1 MAWFAPPDTFAIL
14 SRLRSYLDVA
24 DAFMRD
30 ERADEF
36 DAEIVGPRTDQSK
49 RHPLAQRTDQFG
61 AVPRGGS
68 VSDSV

>member
-24 DAFMRD
+24 EAFMRD

-36 DAEIVGPRTDQSK
+36 DAEIVGHCIDQ
-49 RHPLAQRTDQFG
+49 PQRQPVWQSVDQFG

-68 VSDSV
+68 VSESV